1 MRCGATPSLSE
12 GTPIVPNSTTTRFPK
27 ELTRSTSSLLV
38 SRRLGVIP
46 MLRARTHFE
55 QVPLESVR
63 KMVEGQVPR
72 EIISERDPVT
82 KKKKVEERLQATQ
95 EQSRVS
101 SH

>member
-1 MRCGATPSLSE
+1 
-12 GTPIVPNSTTTRFPK
+12 
-27 ELTRSTSSLLV
+27 
-38 SRRLGVIP
+38 

-72 EIISERDPVT
+72 EIARERDPAT
-82 KKKKVEERLQATQ
+82 RKKKVEKRLPATQ

-101 SH
+101 SHTSSQVEVSK

>member
-1 MRCGATPSLSE
+1 
-12 GTPIVPNSTTTRFPK
+12 
-27 ELTRSTSSLLV
+27 
-38 SRRLGVIP
+38 

-55 QVPLESVR
+55 QVPLETVR

-101 SH
+101 SHTSSQVEVSK